1 VLAGH
6 ELLLD
11 AYRTD
16 VRSLCARVR
25 AGLGAAEDPI
35 AALRDS
41 GYADRVAAER
51 ENQEITT

>member
-1 VLAGH
+1 
-6 ELLLD
+6 
-11 AYRTD
+11 
-16 VRSLCARVR
+16 VR